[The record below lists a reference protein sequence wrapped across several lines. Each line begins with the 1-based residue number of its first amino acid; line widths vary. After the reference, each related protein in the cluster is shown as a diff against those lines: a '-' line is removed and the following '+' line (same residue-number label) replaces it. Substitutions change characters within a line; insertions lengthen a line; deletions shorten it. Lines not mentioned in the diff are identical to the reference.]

1 VRPLRSSVTIDF
13 TVDRK
18 PKIDALFDEP
28 TDDVVS
34 IAIEDSQAA
43 LSLRMTR
50 SDFERLIT
58 AVDARRKEYNRIK
71 GLSQQSKF
79 VADIRRARVEGRL
92 RDRFLP
98 SDLRE
103 ACPGWADATYSA
115 FPPQYRRG
123 NPSGHVP
130 YFEKNEDGSYSLLEE
145 SVATTT

>member
-1 VRPLRSSVTIDF
+1 MRSSVSIDF
-13 TVDRK
+13 TVERK
-18 PKIDALFDEP
+18 PKIEALFDEP

-43 LSLRMTR
+43 LNLRIAR
-50 SDFERLIT
+50 SDFERIIT
-58 AVDARRKEYNRIK
+58 VVDSRRKEFARIK

-79 VADIRRARVEGRL
+79 VADIRRARSEGRL
-92 RDRFLP
+92 KERFLP

-103 ACPGWADATYSA
+103 TCPGWADATYSA

-130 YFEKNEDGSYSLLEE
+130 YFEQHEDGSYSLLEE
-145 SVATTT
+145 PVPTVSS

>member
-1 VRPLRSSVTIDF
+1 MRSSVSLDF
-13 TVDRK
+13 TVERK

-28 TDDVVS
+28 TDDVVL
-34 IAIEDSQAA
+34 IAIEDSQAG
-43 LSLRMTR
+43 LNLRIAR
-50 SDFERLIT
+50 SDFERMIT
-58 AVDARRKEYNRIK
+58 AVDSRRKEYARIK

-79 VADIRRARVEGRL
+79 VADIRRARSEGRL
-92 RDRFLP
+92 KERFLP

-130 YFEKNEDGSYSLLEE
+130 YFDQHEDGSYSLLEE
-145 SVATTT
+145 PVPIASP